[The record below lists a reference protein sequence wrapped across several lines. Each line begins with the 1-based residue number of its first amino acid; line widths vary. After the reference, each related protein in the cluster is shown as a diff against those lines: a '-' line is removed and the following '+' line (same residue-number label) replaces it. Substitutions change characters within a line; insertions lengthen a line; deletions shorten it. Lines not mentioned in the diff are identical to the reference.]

1 MLSFFHLRG
10 FTEYLYLLG
19 IGNSVNRALFH
30 KSFDYWLQFFRY
42 KSEVSYGRFW
52 FKVLWETGVFLSILP
67 SVALTLEDVKLVGLS
82 TIEETYEIQLNIL
95 FSRSL
100 FHELLGGE
108 SLTKF
113 LKNKNIRFIQR
124 LIKIRTVN
132 EKCTTQMLKEP
143 IVDHHNQRATFI
155 NIETKKK
162 IIQKSPVLLQ
172 DASEVFLN
180 NLVMSPLA
188 VLVSATAQSK
198 MSFAL
203 SKSSPAISP

>member
-1 MLSFFHLRG
+1 M
-10 FTEYLYLLG
+10 
-19 IGNSVNRALFH
+19 
-30 KSFDYWLQFFRY
+30 
-42 KSEVSYGRFW
+42 
-52 FKVLWETGVFLSILP
+52 
-67 SVALTLEDVKLVGLS
+67 
-82 TIEETYEIQLNIL
+82 
-95 FSRSL
+95 